1 MTATLCLG
9 PLLFNW
15 PAEQRRDFY
24 FRIADEAPVDV
35 VYFGEVVCAKRV
47 PLFDAYFDRVVER
60 LRAAGKEVILS
71 TLALVITERDLHLVR
86 EITAAASAGLIEAND
101 ISAVGLLAGRPHVIG
116 PYVCVYNEETL
127 RQLVLRGA
135 QCVCLSG
142 ELPRHDLAVL
152 AASTQIDLEV
162 QVFGRLPLALSARC
176 YHARARGI
184 SKDNCQFVCG
194 EDWDGLPVE
203 TIDGAPFVSVNGVQ
217 VLSHAYVTL
226 LHEVGSLK
234 DAGITRFRLSPHP
247 IDMVAVARLFRGVAD
262 GVEDPERAMDELR
275 RVSGGATM
283 ANGYFHDAAGMTW
296 HDAGATGGANA
307 K

>member
-35 VYFGEVVCAKRV
+35 VYFGEVVCGKRT
-47 PLFDAYFDRVVER
+47 PLFDAYFKSVVER

-71 TLALVITERDLHLVR
+71 TLALVITERDLDLVR
-86 EITAAASAGLIEAND
+86 EVTAAASTGLIEAND
-101 ISAVGLLAGRPHVIG
+101 VSAVGLLAGRPHVIG

-127 RQLVLRGA
+127 HQLVLRGA
-135 QCVCLSG
+135 ECVCLSG

-152 AASTQIDLEV
+152 AASTPIDLEV

-194 EDWDGLPVE
+194 DDWDGLPVE
-203 TIDGAPFVSVNGVQ
+203 TVDGAPFVSINGVQ
-217 VLSHAYVTL
+217 VLSHTYVAL
-226 LHEVGSLK
+226 LDEIESLK
-234 DAGITRFRLSPHP
+234 DAGITRFRLSPHH
-247 IDMVAVARLFRGVAD
+247 IDMVAVAQIFRGAAD
-262 GVEDPERAMDELR
+262 GVEDPKRAMDELR

-283 ANGYFHDAAGMTW
+283 ANGYFHDAAGMAW
-296 HDAGATGGANA
+296 HEAGGANP

>member
-35 VYFGEVVCAKRV
+35 VYFGEVVCSKRTAH
-47 PLFDAYFDRVVER
+47 FDAYFDSVVER
-60 LRAAGKEVILS
+60 LRRAGKEVILS
-71 TLALVITERDLHLVR
+71 TLALAITERDLDLVR
-86 EITAAASAGLIEAND
+86 RMTGAASGGLIEAND
-101 ISAVGLLAGRPHVIG
+101 VSAVGLLAGRPHVIG
-116 PYVCVYNEETL
+116 PYINVYNEETL
-127 RQLVLRGA
+127 RQVVLRGA
-135 QCVCLSG
+135 KCVCLSG

-152 AASTQIDLEV
+152 AASTPIDLEV

-194 EDWDGLPVE
+194 DDWDGLPVE
-203 TIDGAPFVSVNGVQ
+203 TVDGAPFASINGVQ
-217 VLSHAYVTL
+217 VLSHAYVAL
-226 LHEVGSLK
+226 LDEVRSLK
-234 DAGITRFRLSPHP
+234 DAGINRFRLSPHR
-247 IDMVAVARLFRGVAD
+247 IDMVAVARIFRGVAD
-262 GVEDPERAMDELR
+262 GVEDTKRAMDELR
-275 RVSGGATM
+275 RVSCGAAM
-283 ANGYFHDAAGMTW
+283 ANGYFHDAAGMAW
-296 HDAGATGGANA
+296 HEAGTAGGANA

>member
-24 FRIADEAPVDV
+24 FRIADEAPIDV

-47 PLFDAYFDRVVER
+47 PLFEAYFDQVVER

-71 TLALVITERDLHLVR
+71 TLALVITEKDLDLVR
-86 EITAAASAGLIEAND
+86 RMTDAASGGLIEAND
-101 ISAVGLLAGRPHVIG
+101 VSAVGLLAGRPHVIG
-116 PYVCVYNEETL
+116 PYVNVYNEGTL
-127 RQLVLRGA
+127 RQLARRGA
-135 QCVCLSG
+135 ECICICG

-152 AASTQIDLEV
+152 AASTSIDLEV

-184 SKDNCQFVCG
+184 AKDNCQFVCG
-194 EDWDGLPVE
+194 DDWDGLPVE
-203 TIDGAPFVSVNGVQ
+203 TVDGAPFVSVNGVQ

-226 LHEVGSLK
+226 LEELSSLK
-234 DAGITRFRLSPHP
+234 DAGINRFRLSPHR

-262 GVEDPERAMDELR
+262 GVEDPKRAMDELR
-275 RVSGGATM
+275 RLAGGATM

-296 HDAGATGGANA
+296 HEAGATSA

>member
-35 VYFGEVVCAKRV
+35 VYFGEVVCAKRT
-47 PLFDAYFDRVVER
+47 PLFDAYFDSVVER
-60 LRAAGKEVILS
+60 LRTAGKEVILS
-71 TLALVITERDLHLVR
+71 TLALVITEKDLDLVR
-86 EITAAASAGLIEAND
+86 RMTDAANGDLIEAND
-101 ISAVGLLAGRPHVIG
+101 ASAVGLLAGRPHVIG
-116 PYVCVYNEETL
+116 PYVCIYNEETL

-135 QCVCLSG
+135 ECVCLSG
-142 ELPRHDLAVL
+142 ELPLHDLAIL
-152 AASTQIDLEV
+152 AASTPIDLEV

-194 EDWDGLPVE
+194 DDWDGLPVE
-203 TIDGAPFVSVNGVQ
+203 TVDGAPFVSVNGVQ
-217 VLSHAYVTL
+217 VLSHTYVTL
-226 LHEVGSLK
+226 LDEVRSLN
-234 DAGITRFRLSPHP
+234 DAGINRFRLSPHR
-247 IDMVAVARLFRGVAD
+247 IDMVAVARIFRGVAD
-262 GVEDPERAMDELR
+262 GVEEPKRAMDELR

-283 ANGYFHDAAGMTW
+283 ANGYFHGAAGMAW
-296 HDAGATGGANA
+296 HEPRGQ
-307 K
+307 